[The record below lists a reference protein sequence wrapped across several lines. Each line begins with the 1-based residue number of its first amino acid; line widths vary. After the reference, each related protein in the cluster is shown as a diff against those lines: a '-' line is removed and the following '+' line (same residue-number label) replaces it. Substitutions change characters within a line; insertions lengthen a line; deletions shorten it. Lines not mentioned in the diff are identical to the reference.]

1 MSKQGDLMPRGHQK
15 GGAALEYLLVSTF
28 ATIAT
33 ITILGMIAKVS
44 KTRLEELKGK
54 MGLDYE
60 VNEINPFDY

>member
-1 MSKQGDLMPRGHQK
+1 MLKDNRK

-33 ITILGMIAKVS
+33 ITILGMIAQLS
-44 KTRLEELKGK
+44 KKRLEELKGK

-60 VNEINPFDY
+60 INEINPFDY